1 MATSPSRRP
10 IRRVLVANRGEI
22 AVRVIRGCR
31 DAGIESVAVYSEPD
45 IEWPHVR
52 MADLSIPLQG
62 ATAAESYLNLEKVLR
77 AARESGADAIH
88 PGYGFLSENPD
99 FAEACREAGLT
110 FVGPTPEAMR
120 LLGSKTSARR
130 VMKAAGVPVV
140 PGVLEALATPGLAA
154 EAARDV
160 GYPIALKAVSGGGGK
175 GMRVV
180 HRPEGI
186 EAAFRTAASEAS
198 AAFGDGSLYV
208 ERYLERPRHVEVQIL
223 ADHHGN
229 AVHLGE
235 RECSIQ
241 RRHQKVIEES
251 PSSVVNAELRARL
264 GQAGVDAALASGYRN
279 AGTVEFL
286 LDANGNFY
294 FLEVNARLQVE
305 HPVTELVTGIDLV
318 REQLR
323 IAAGEPLGYGQEAID
338 HRGAAIECRI
348 YAEDAGNRFL
358 PSVGTVLEARLPSG
372 PGVRID
378 GALESGLEVSVYYDP
393 LLAKLCTWG
402 ADRAQA
408 LARMRRALEELV
420 VLGPTTNTPLHQWIL
435 SRADFQEGAVDTG
448 WLERVWPTE
457 YDEVVDPTVGVLA
470 VLVEDQRSEP
480 AKPNSAPS
488 EASDGMSA
496 WAKAG
501 RRAGMQTR

>member
-1 MATSPSRRP
+1 MATSPSKRP

-62 ATAAESYLNLEKVLR
+62 ATAAESYLSFEKVLR

-99 FAEACREAGLT
+99 FAEACRDAGLT
-110 FVGPTPEAMR
+110 FIGPTPEAMR

-140 PGVLEALATPGLAA
+140 PGVLEALATPELAA

-180 HRPEGI
+180 HRAEDI

-286 LDANGNFY
+286 LDANGDFY

-323 IAAGEPLGYGQEAID
+323 IAAGEPLG
-338 HRGAAIECRI
+338 
-348 YAEDAGNRFL
+348 
-358 PSVGTVLEARLPSG
+358 
-372 PGVRID
+372 
-378 GALESGLEVSVYYDP
+378 
-393 LLAKLCTWG
+393 
-402 ADRAQA
+402 
-408 LARMRRALEELV
+408 
-420 VLGPTTNTPLHQWIL
+420 
-435 SRADFQEGAVDTG
+435 
-448 WLERVWPTE
+448 
-457 YDEVVDPTVGVLA
+457 
-470 VLVEDQRSEP
+470 
-480 AKPNSAPS
+480 
-488 EASDGMSA
+488 
-496 WAKAG
+496 
-501 RRAGMQTR
+501 

>member
-1 MATSPSRRP
+1 MATSPSSRP

-31 DAGIESVAVYSEPD
+31 DAGIESVAIYSEPD
-45 IEWPHVR
+45 VEWPHVR
-52 MADLSIPLQG
+52 MADASMPLSG
-62 ATAAESYLNLEKVLR
+62 ATATETYLNFEKVLG
-77 AARESGADAIH
+77 AAREAGADAVH

-99 FAEACREAGLT
+99 FAQACRDAELI
-110 FVGPTPEAMR
+110 FIGPSPDAMR
-120 LLGSKTSARR
+120 LLGSKTSARQ
-130 VMKAAGVPVV
+130 VMQAAGVPVV
-140 PGVLEALATPGLAA
+140 PGVLEALATPELAA

-180 HRPEGI
+180 LRPDDMES
-186 EAAFRTAASEAS
+186 AFRTAASEAA

-251 PSSVVNAELRARL
+251 PSSVVDADLRARM
-264 GQAGVDAALASGYRN
+264 GQAAVNAALASGYHN

-286 LDANGNFY
+286 LDPNGEFF

-323 IAAGEPLGYGQEAID
+323 IAGGEPLGYGQEAIE

-348 YAEDAGNRFL
+348 YAEDAMNRFL
-358 PSVGTVLEARLPSG
+358 PSIGTVLSARLPEG
-372 PGVRID
+372 PGVRVD
-378 GALESGLEVSVYYDP
+378 SALESGLEVSVYYDP

-420 VLGPTTNTPLHQWIL
+420 VLGPTTNVPLHRWIL
-435 SRADFQEGAVDTG
+435 NRTDFAAGAVDTG
-448 WLERVWPTE
+448 WLERVWPAE
-457 YDEVVDPTVGVLA
+457 YSEEIDATVGALTA
-470 VLVEDQRSEP
+470 LIEDQRSDAAP
-480 AKPNSAPS
+480 SSAP
-488 EASDGMSA
+488 AQATDGVSP
-496 WAKAG
+496 WVRAG
-501 RRAGMQTR
+501 RIAGLRSR

>member
-1 MATSPSRRP
+1 MAISLSSRP

-31 DAGIESVAVYSEPD
+31 DAGVETVALYSEPD
-45 IEWPHVR
+45 VEWPHVR
-52 MADLSIPLQG
+52 MADLSIPLSG
-62 ATAAESYLNLEKVLR
+62 ATATDTYLNFEKVLD
-77 AARESGADAIH
+77 AARQAGADAVH

-99 FAEACREAGLT
+99 FAQACRDAGLI
-110 FVGPTPEAMR
+110 FIGPTPEAMR

-130 VMKAAGVPVV
+130 VMQAAGVPVV
-140 PGVLEALATPGLAA
+140 PGVLEPLATLELAA
-154 EAARDV
+154 EAARNT

-180 HRPEGI
+180 RRPEDM
-186 EAAFRTAASEAS
+186 EAAFRTAASEAA

-251 PSSVVNAELRARL
+251 PSSAVNDDLRSRI
-264 GQAGVDAALASGYRN
+264 GQAAVDAALASGYHN

-286 LDANGNFY
+286 LNANGEFF

-323 IAAGEPLGYGQEAID
+323 IASGEPLGYGQEVIK

-348 YAEDAGNRFL
+348 YAEDAMNRFL
-358 PSVGTVLEARLPSG
+358 PSIGTVLSARLPEG
-372 PGVRID
+372 PGVRVD

-402 ADRAQA
+402 ADRAEA
-408 LARMRRALEELV
+408 LARMRRALAELV
-420 VLGPTTNTPLHQWIL
+420 VLGPTTNAPLHQWIL
-435 SRADFQEGAVDTG
+435 SRTDFAAGAVDTG
-448 WLERVWPTE
+448 WLERVWPAE
-457 YDEVVDPTVGVLA
+457 YEETIDPTVGALTVLI
-470 VLVEDQRSEP
+470 EDQRADATPSGAP
-480 AKPNSAPS
+480 ALAP
-488 EASDGMSA
+488 DGVSP
-496 WAKAG
+496 WARAG
-501 RRAGMQTR
+501 RIAGLRPR

>member
-1 MATSPSRRP
+1 MATSPSKGP

-31 DAGIESVAVYSEPD
+31 DAGIQSVAIYSEPD
-45 IEWPHVR
+45 VEWPHVR
-52 MADLSIPLQG
+52 MADLSIPLSG
-62 ATAAESYLNLEKVLR
+62 ATAAESYLNFEKVLG

-99 FAEACREAGLT
+99 FAQACRDAGLV
-110 FVGPTPEAMR
+110 FIGPSPEAMR
-120 LLGSKTSARR
+120 LLGSKTSARK
-130 VMKAAGVPVV
+130 VMQAAGVPVV
-140 PGVLEALATPGLAA
+140 PGVLEALPTLELAA

-180 HRPEGI
+180 QRPEDI
-186 EAAFRTAASEAS
+186 EAAFRTAASEAA

-208 ERYLERPRHVEVQIL
+208 ERYLDRPRHVEVQIL

-251 PSSVVNAELRARL
+251 PSSVVDADLRARL
-264 GQAGVDAALASGYRN
+264 GQAAVDAALASGYHN

-286 LDANGNFY
+286 LDANGEFF

-318 REQLR
+318 LEQIRL
-323 IAAGEPLGYGQEAID
+323 AAGERLGYGQEAIE

-348 YAEDAGNRFL
+348 YAEDAMNRFL
-358 PSVGTVLEARLPSG
+358 PSIGTVLEARLPHG
-372 PGVRID
+372 PGVRVD
-378 GALESGLEVSVYYDP
+378 GALEPGLEVSVYYDP

-408 LARMRRALEELV
+408 LARMQRALDELV
-420 VLGPTTNTPLHQWIL
+420 ILGPTTNTPLHQWIL
-435 SRADFQEGAVDTG
+435 RRADFAAGDIDTG
-448 WLERVWPTE
+448 WLERVWPAE
-457 YDEVVDPTVGVLA
+457 YSEETDPAVGALTVLID
-470 VLVEDQRSEP
+470 DQRAEAAP
-480 AKPNSAPS
+480 AAGPT
-488 EASDGMSA
+488 ETSDGASA
-496 WAKAG
+496 WARAG
-501 RRAGMQTR
+501 RQAALRTR

>member
-1 MATSPSRRP
+1 MATFPFSRP
-10 IRRVLVANRGEI
+10 IKRVLVANRGEI

-31 DAGIESVAVYSEPD
+31 DAGIESVALYSDPD

-52 MADLSIPLQG
+52 LADFAMPLAG
-62 ATAAESYLNLEKVLR
+62 STAAETYLNFEKVLN
-77 AARESGADAIH
+77 AARASGADAIH
-88 PGYGFLSENPD
+88 PGYGFLSENPE
-99 FAEACREAGLT
+99 FAQACRVAGIT
-110 FVGPTPEAMR
+110 FIGPTPEAMR
-120 LLGSKTSARR
+120 LLGSKTSARQ
-130 VMKAAGVPVV
+130 VMQAAGVPVV
-140 PGVLEALATPGLAA
+140 PGALKALPTAELVA
-154 EAARDV
+154 EAASDI

-180 HRPEGI
+180 QRAEDV
-186 EAAFRTAASEAS
+186 EAAFRTASSEAA

-251 PSSVVNAELRARL
+251 PSPVVNEELRARL
-264 GQAGVDAALASGYRN
+264 GQAAVNAALASGYHN

-286 LDANGNFY
+286 LDSHGEFF

-323 IAAGEPLGYGQEAID
+323 VAAGEPLGYGQEAIQ
-338 HRGAAIECRI
+338 HRGAALECRI
-348 YAEDAGNRFL
+348 YAEDALNRYM
-358 PSVGTVLEARLPSG
+358 PSVGKVLEARLPHG
-372 PGVRID
+372 PGVRVD
-378 GALESGLEVSVYYDP
+378 GALESGLEISVYYDP

-402 ADRAQA
+402 ENRAQA
-408 LARMRRALEELV
+408 IARMRRALQELV
-420 VLGPTTNTPLHQWIL
+420 VLGPITNAPLHEWIL
-435 SRADFQEGAVDTG
+435 SRPDFIAGDTDTG
-448 WLERVWPTE
+448 WLERVWP
-457 YDEVVDPTVGVLA
+457 DERADAPEAMLGALA
-470 VLVEDQRSEP
+470 LLIDEQRAAGSPPEP
-480 AKPNSAPS
+480 SPNEIERISS
-488 EASDGMSA
+488 
-496 WAKAG
+496 WARAG
-501 RRAGMQTR
+501 RVAGMRTR